1 MSIRASHILVKS
13 KIKAEEIEEEL
24 KMDPKKFSQL
34 AKEFSECPS
43 KKKGG
48 KLGSFKRGQ
57 MVKPFEKAA
66 FALQKGQ
73 ISEIVKTEFGYHLI
87 KRTS

>member
-48 KLGSFKRGQ
+48 KLAAFKRGQ